1 MIEIFTQHYE
11 FLVTQSKSI
20 SFIVLMITFSLIFI
34 KSGSNIIPLNI
45 IVLLGSIFLFHYYPG
60 YYQVVNA
67 KAPKLTPLL
76 VVYDLILHYS
86 PLIYIILYKVYTKTE
101 INYTLCFTILALYI
115 LLFHSE
121 IHNIY
126 FNYNKY
132 LS

>member
-1 MIEIFTQHYE
+1 MLKNFTHQYE
-11 FLVTQSKSI
+11 FLVTQSKSF
-20 SFIVLMITFSLIFI
+20 SFIVFVITFALIFL

-60 YYQVVNA
+60 YYRVVNA

-76 VVYDLILHYS
+76 AVYDFILHYS
-86 PLIYIILYKVYTKTE
+86 PLIYIIIYKVYNNTY
-101 INYTLCFTILALYI
+101 INYTLCFAIPALYI

-126 FNYNKY
+126 FKYNRF

>member
-1 MIEIFTQHYE
+1 MLENFTQHYE
-11 FLVTQSKSI
+11 FLVKQSKSF
-20 SFIVLMITFSLIFI
+20 SFIVLVITFALILL

-45 IVLLGSIFLFHYYPG
+45 IILIGSIFLFHYYPG

-67 KAPKLTPLL
+67 KAPKHTPLL

-86 PLIYIILYKVYTKTE
+86 PLIYIIVYKVYTKTE

>member
-1 MIEIFTQHYE
+1 MIENFTQHYE
-11 FLVTQSKSI
+11 FLVTQSKSF
-20 SFIVLMITFSLIFI
+20 SFIVLLITFSLIFI

-45 IVLLGSIFLFHYYPG
+45 IVLIGSIFLFHYYPG
-60 YYQVVNA
+60 YYQVVNV

-86 PLIYIILYKVYTKTE
+86 PLIYIILSKVYTKTE
-101 INYTLCFTILALYI
+101 IHYTLCFTILALYI

>member
-1 MIEIFTQHYE
+1 MLKNFTHQYE
-11 FLVTQSKSI
+11 FLVTQSKSF
-20 SFIVLMITFSLIFI
+20 SFIVFVITFALIFL

-60 YYQVVNA
+60 YYRVVNA

-76 VVYDLILHYS
+76 AVYDFILHYS
-86 PLIYIILYKVYTKTE
+86 PLIYIIVYKVYSRTE
-101 INYTLCFTILALYI
+101 INYTLCFAILTLYI

-121 IHNIY
+121 LHNIY
-126 FNYNKY
+126 FNYNRF

>member
-1 MIEIFTQHYE
+1 MLKNFTHHYE
-11 FLVTQSKSI
+11 FLVTQSKSF
-20 SFIVLMITFSLIFI
+20 SFIVLLITFALIFL

-60 YYQVVNA
+60 YYRVVNA

-76 VVYDLILHYS
+76 AVFDFILHYS
-86 PLIYIILYKVYTKTE
+86 PLIYIIVYKVYNRTE
-101 INYTLCFTILALYI
+101 INYTLCFAILTLYI

-121 IHNIY
+121 LHNIY
-126 FNYNKY
+126 FNYNRY

>member
-1 MIEIFTQHYE
+1 MIENFTQHYE
-11 FLVTQSKSI
+11 FLVTQSKSF
-20 SFIVLMITFSLIFI
+20 SFISLLITFALILL

-45 IVLLGSIFLFHYYPG
+45 IVLIGSIFLFHYYPG
-60 YYQVVNA
+60 YYQVVNS

-76 VVYDLILHYS
+76 AVFDFILHYS
-86 PLIYIILYKVYTKTE
+86 PLIYIIVYKVYTKTE